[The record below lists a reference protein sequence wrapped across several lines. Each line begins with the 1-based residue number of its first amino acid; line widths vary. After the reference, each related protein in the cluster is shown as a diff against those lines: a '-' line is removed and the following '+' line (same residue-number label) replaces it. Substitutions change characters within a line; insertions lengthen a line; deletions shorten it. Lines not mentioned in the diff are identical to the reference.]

1 MKERSTGEEHWRGAQ
16 DEGISIATQCG
27 VAMGVATEGVAA
39 REARPAAQA
48 GAILANGTVK
58 LFPRQGLPKVD
69 VREYGNAQ
77 IGHSG
82 SQHDLAG
89 LCFRAEVVQPLKYI
103 HRGQLVLAVL
113 RQVRIAAH
121 PSHADVHRR
130 RLW

>member
-1 MKERSTGEEHWRGAQ
+1 
-16 DEGISIATQCG
+16 
-27 VAMGVATEGVAA
+27 MGVATRRVAA

-89 LCFRAEVVQPLKYI
+89 LCFRADL
-103 HRGQLVLAVL
+103 GCDDVL
-113 RQVRIAAH
+113 RFAFMGTFNTFNKGASDSNSVAS
-121 PSHADVHRR
+121 PSELVGSPPDSSMDA
-130 RLW
+130 